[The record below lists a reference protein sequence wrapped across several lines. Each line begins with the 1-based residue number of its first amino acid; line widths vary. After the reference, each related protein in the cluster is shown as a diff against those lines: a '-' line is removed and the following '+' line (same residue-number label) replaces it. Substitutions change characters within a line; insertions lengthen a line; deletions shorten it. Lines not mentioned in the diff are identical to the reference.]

1 MLFDRFAIVMIA
13 IGAGLGL
20 AATSTI
26 PTHLPEPERLYPTAR
41 QDAYPE
47 ITAVTYESY
56 PIAQVPIFHR
66 PMRVAYWERPWEEPV
81 EVPADIADAEY
92 PVDEYAP
99 DPQIAEDEDIQQ
111 PSQADAEMRD
121 APIEIT
127 LASHP

>member
-1 MLFDRFAIVMIA
+1 MLFDRFATVMIA
-13 IGAGLGL
+13 IGVGLGL

-26 PTHLPEPERLYPTAR
+26 PTHMPEPERSYPAAR

-56 PIAQVPIFHR
+56 PIAQAPIFHR
-66 PMRVAYWERPWEEPV
+66 PMRVASWEQPWEEPV
-81 EVPADIADAEY
+81 DVPADLADAEY

-99 DPQIAEDEDIQQ
+99 DPQIVEDEDVQQ
-111 PSQADAEMRD
+111 PIQADAEMRD
-121 APIEIT
+121 DPVELT